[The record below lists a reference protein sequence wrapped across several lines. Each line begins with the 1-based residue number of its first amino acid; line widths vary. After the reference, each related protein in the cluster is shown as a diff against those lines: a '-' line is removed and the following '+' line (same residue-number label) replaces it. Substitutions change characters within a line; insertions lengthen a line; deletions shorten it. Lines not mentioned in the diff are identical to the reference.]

1 MRLITASLL
10 LLCHSTLFAEGLDF
24 VKRLSSIERAPI
36 TSDSLG
42 RMFGTP
48 AFARLQRPVAVG
60 AHGNTVY
67 LFDAGPNLFYRYD
80 LAYETLQ
87 DLPRISGALKGV
99 PGGITV
105 TADRSFYVTDP
116 AGRQVIHGSLDGQVL
131 RLLSD
136 DANLAN
142 PVAAVFDEFSRQL
155 LVADSLFDHVV
166 SFNHEGW
173 PLFAFGERGMGPEQ
187 SQVIADMTTGPLG
200 FYVVDRNPQ
209 VKVYT
214 PQGKFL
220 FGFPRREV
228 ATPTA
233 IAVDLHDRVYLAD
246 GFDDTIKVYV
256 QGAYVG
262 EFGGTGTSP
271 GRFRFITDLTIDQ
284 SFLYVADSMNG
295 RVQVFVIERLYADHP
310 PPDGETALPQG
321 EETTP

>member
-1 MRLITASLL
+1 MLL
-10 LLCHSTLFAEGLDF
+10 LFHSALFAQGLDF
-24 VKRLSSIERAPI
+24 VKRLSSIERAPV

-48 AFARLQRPVAVG
+48 AFAHLQRPVTVG
-60 AHGNTVY
+60 AYGGTVY
-67 LFDAGPNLFYRYD
+67 LFDAGTGIFYRYD
-80 LAYETLQ
+80 RHQETLRE
-87 DLPRISGALKGV
+87 LPKISRALKGV
-99 PGGITV
+99 PTGITV
-105 TADRSFYVTDP
+105 TPDYSFYVADP

-142 PVAAVFDEFSRQL
+142 PVAAVFDEFGRQL

-187 SQVIADMTTGPLG
+187 SQVITDMAAGPLG
-200 FYVVDRNPQ
+200 LYLLDRNPQ

-228 ATPTA
+228 ASPTA
-233 IAVDLHDRVYLAD
+233 IAVDLHDRVYVAD

-271 GRFRFITDLTIDQ
+271 GRFRFITDLHIDQ
-284 SFLYVADSMNG
+284 HLLYVADSMNA
-295 RVQVFVIERLYADHP
+295 RVQVFMIERLYANQP
-310 PPDGETALPQG
+310 PPDEATALPQG
-321 EETTP
+321 EGTTP